1 MRAMAKPFE
10 VMHASLSLLRP
21 SRVQP
26 TPARIVFIAT
36 ALQSRMPP
44 ALLLLLLLLLHTAI
58 NCWPAVIPLLPICD
72 GHRPYTFLVV
82 MLVVS
87 ALGLLTQ
94 ASVATSKAGAQ
105 R

>member
-36 ALQSRMPP
+36 ASQSRLPP
-44 ALLLLLLLLLHTAI
+44 ALLLLLLLHTAI
-58 NCWPAVIPLLPICD
+58 NRWPAVIPLLPICD

-94 ASVATSKAGAQ
+94 ASVAASKAGAQ